1 MKIEL
6 EKNLN
11 SDLNRFFKMLNK
23 YSEEFNNI
31 QDLFNYILD
40 RMLKDKFECNQTF
53 KFSNNNN
60 SIMFTFQKL
69 EHINNITI
77 NYMINVI
84 IDEETLKIVGVT
96 KSETR
101 QYNEIIF

>member
-11 SDLNRFFKMLNK
+11 SDLSRFFKMLNK

-53 KFSNNNN
+53 KFSNNN

-77 NYMINVI
+77 NYMINI
-84 IDEETLKIVGVT
+84 IVDEETLKIVGVT
-96 KSETR
+96 KSETK

>member
-11 SDLNRFFKMLNK
+11 SDLSRFFKMLNK

-31 QDLFNYILD
+31 QDLFNYILN
-40 RMLKDKFECNQTF
+40 RLLKDKFECNQTF
-53 KFSNNNN
+53 KFSNNN

-77 NYMINVI
+77 NYMINI
-84 IDEETLKIVGVT
+84 IVDEETFKILGVT
-96 KSETR
+96 KSETK

>member
-53 KFSNNNN
+53 KFSNNN

-77 NYMINVI
+77 NYMINI
-84 IDEETLKIVGVT
+84 IVDEETFKILGVT
-96 KSETR
+96 KSETK

>member
-53 KFSNNNN
+53 KFSNNN

-77 NYMINVI
+77 NYMINI
-84 IDEETLKIVGVT
+84 IVDEETLKILGVT
-96 KSETR
+96 KSETK

>member
-11 SDLNRFFKMLNK
+11 SDLSKFFKMLNK

-53 KFSNNNN
+53 KFSNNN

-69 EHINNITI
+69 EHINKITI
-77 NYMINVI
+77 
-84 IDEETLKIVGVT
+84 
-96 KSETR
+96 
-101 QYNEIIF
+101 

>member
-11 SDLNRFFKMLNK
+11 SDLRRLFKMLNK

-53 KFSNNNN
+53 KFSNNN

-77 NYMINVI
+77 NYMINI
-84 IDEETLKIVGVT
+84 IVDEETLKIVGVT
-96 KSETR
+96 KSETK

>member
-11 SDLNRFFKMLNK
+11 SDLNRFFKCVNK

-53 KFSNNNN
+53 KFSNNN

-77 NYMINVI
+77 NYMINI
-84 IDEETLKIVGVT
+84 IVDEETFKILGVT
-96 KSETR
+96 KSETK

>member
-11 SDLNRFFKMLNK
+11 SDLSRFFKMLNK

-53 KFSNNNN
+53 KFSNNN

-77 NYMINVI
+77 NYMINI
-84 IDEETLKIVGVT
+84 IVDEETFKILGVT
-96 KSETR
+96 KSETK

>member
-53 KFSNNNN
+53 KFSNNN

-77 NYMINVI
+77 NYMINI
-84 IDEETLKIVGVT
+84 IVDEETLKIVGVT

>member
-11 SDLNRFFKMLNK
+11 SDLNRFFKILNK

-53 KFSNNNN
+53 KFSNNN

-77 NYMINVI
+77 NYMINI
-84 IDEETLKIVGVT
+84 IVDEETLKILGVT
-96 KSETR
+96 KSETK

>member
-11 SDLNRFFKMLNK
+11 SDLNRFFKILNK

-53 KFSNNNN
+53 KFSNNN

-77 NYMINVI
+77 NYMINI
-84 IDEETLKIVGVT
+84 IVDEEHLKILGVT
-96 KSETR
+96 KSETK